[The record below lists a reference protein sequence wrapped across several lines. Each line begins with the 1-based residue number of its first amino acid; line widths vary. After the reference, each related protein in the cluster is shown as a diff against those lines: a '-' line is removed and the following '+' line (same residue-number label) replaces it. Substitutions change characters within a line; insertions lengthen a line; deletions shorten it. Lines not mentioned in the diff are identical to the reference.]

1 VTLHLEH
8 SIVIE
13 SPGPNLMKKPFEALA
28 VPAPPMRPE
37 TIETTPVRP
46 HEGQLISTLNLTARG
61 MGSHTT
67 RQVAVAVAV

>member
-1 VTLHLEH
+1 VTLHLAQ

-13 SPGPNLMKKPFEALA
+13 SSGPNLMKKPFGALA
-28 VPAPPMRPE
+28 VLAPPMPPE

-46 HEGQLISTLNLTARG
+46 HEGQLISTLKLTARG
-61 MGSHTT
+61 MGSHTI